1 MNIGIL
7 SEKTERYIQ
16 NTIKMR
22 NLAATDIE
30 GIKSVEEYIHAIEQN
45 NLQIEVLAEENKT
58 IMAEYISPLL
68 QEDSL
73 MSDDLTD
80 VLNEF
85 CEKLLDVYDM
95 VDVDLPVLMRVSDRL
110 LGDARKKQDKDY
122 LINQLD
128 LNVITNYAMMNQFKR
143 NAGEPGHWKKYKING
158 LKAIGDILQFMEKDA
173 FLSLKED
180 SSREKV
186 LISTRYFCTLYDN
199 EETNGEDALMIF
211 NRLEEA
217 YRLSEDSFYVENSPG
232 YNWNRHRIKTL
243 EYMGQLTESNNKKS
257 CSESLCQRICSYME
271 MLEKAFLENPEET
284 KEYLSAYDVKLLK
297 IRAEYFAGKR
307 SKEAY
312 KHMLVELYDDWV
324 LENNPVY
331 AIYCY
336 DLLPLEFITLLER
349 TRITEWEKS
358 QLEKMYQNALNFAMS
373 SESNGSL
380 SFFLEYFIDLLYAF
394 IEIPESTHFESLVLD
409 CFVAIYPPAY
419 VHALMSAKIVRCLCT
434 HLVRLRP
441 DMFIGTLGLTS
452 VAAVERESHSIVEF
466 AYHAAMMHDMGRL
479 AMIETMM
486 VRGRDLMEEEAESL
500 KLHPEIG
507 YKLVTGKKSVERYQN
522 VILGHHKWYDD
533 GGGFPE
539 SISTWNVG
547 EKTVTDIVS
556 CVEMLSDLLNLLH
569 GRNVDGEKLKEAIE
583 QIVEASG
590 SRVASF
596 FSWFLKM
603 PEVTEDLLYLMTQG
617 QEQVYTET
625 YIRLH
630 EIAVKKERTFF

>member
-1 MNIGIL
+1 MDISIL
-7 SEKTERYIQ
+7 SEKMKRYIQ
-16 NTIKMR
+16 NTIEMR
-22 NLAATDIE
+22 NLAATDMQS
-30 GIKSVEEYIHAIEQN
+30 IKNVEEYMQVIEKN
-45 NLQIEVLAEENKT
+45 NLQIEVLAGENRT

-68 QEDSL
+68 QDDSL
-73 MSDDLTD
+73 MSDELTN

-85 CEKLLDVYDM
+85 CEELLDVYDM
-95 VDVDLPVLMRVSDRL
+95 VDVDLPILMRVSDRL
-110 LGDARKKQDKDY
+110 LNDAKKKQDKDY

-143 NAGEPGHWKKYKING
+143 NAGESKLWKKYKING
-158 LKAIGDILQFMEKDA
+158 LKAIDDILQFMEKDA

-199 EETNGEDALMIF
+199 EETNGDEALMIF

-217 YRLSEDSFYVENSPG
+217 YQLSDTPFYVENSPG

-257 CSESLCQRICSYME
+257 CSEALCRRICHYME
-271 MLEKAFLENPEET
+271 ILEQAFLENPEEL

-297 IRAEYFAGKR
+297 IRAEYFAGKL

-312 KHMLVELYDDWV
+312 KHMLVELYDEWV

-349 TRITEWEKS
+349 TQITEWEKS
-358 QLEKMYQNALNFAMS
+358 QLKKMYQNALNFAMS

-394 IEIPESTHFESLVLD
+394 IEIPESTHFEALVMD
-409 CFVAIYPPAY
+409 CFAAIYPPAY
-419 VHALMSAKIVRCLCT
+419 VHALMSARIVRCLCT
-434 HLVRLRP
+434 HLVRMRP
-441 DMFIGTLGLTS
+441 DMFIGMWKLDS
-452 VAAVERESHSIVEF
+452 VAAVERESYAIVDF
-466 AYHAAMMHDMGRL
+466 AYHAAMIHDVGRL

-486 VRGRDLMEEEAESL
+486 VHGRDLMEEEAESL
-500 KLHPEIG
+500 KFHPEIG
-507 YKLVTGKKSVERYQN
+507 YKLVTGKKSVEAYQN

-533 GGGFPE
+533 EGGFPE
-539 SISTWNVG
+539 HISTWNVG
-547 EKTVTDIVS
+547 EKTVADIVA
-556 CVEMLSDLLNLLH
+556 CVEMLSDSIDLLH
-569 GRNVDGEKLKEAIE
+569 GKNIDSEKLKEVIE
-583 QIVEASG
+583 QIEEASG

-596 FSWFLKM
+596 FSWFLEV
-603 PEVTEDLLYLMTQG
+603 PEVAEDLCYLVTKG

-630 EIAVKKERTFF
+630 EIEARKEQTFF